1 MLRRR
6 LMLRLRLGLGSGS
19 GLGSGLGLSEPV
31 PLQQVVRWPSQTPRP
46 AGSGCRLVRGG
57 SSVGWK
63 LVHRVA
69 CCAPRKAVGHMAVAL
84 HFTFRSALL
93 LRSPQEGVVID
104 FRQKPGFARSLYAF
118 LLSCSLTGGLAAP
131 ELHGTSTSS
140 LSNNQNNHQ
149 NKLVQ
154 YKTPV
159 PTAHT
164 LAPATLNC
172 TNSAASIAHR
182 LVCFPCARITA
193 FRF

>member
-69 CCAPRKAVGHMAVAL
+69 CCAPRKAVGHMGLRFAARSEVHCCCEVRKKGWLLISAKTQVLPAVYM
-84 HFTFRSALL
+84 RSCCPVLSRVASPLQNCMEL
-93 LRSPQEGVVID
+93 QHLRSP
-104 FRQKPGFARSLYAF
+104 
-118 LLSCSLTGGLAAP
+118 T
-131 ELHGTSTSS
+131 T
-140 LSNNQNNHQ
+140 
-149 NKLVQ
+149 
-154 YKTPV
+154 KTI
-159 PTAHT
+159 TK
-164 LAPATLNC
+164 
-172 TNSAASIAHR
+172 TN
-182 LVCFPCARITA
+182 
-193 FRF
+193 